1 MTTLDDAVCRTGH
14 DYWHADD
21 VRERAT
27 AVSLCLNCPARATCT
42 LDREAAL
49 DNGVRLF
56 GVWAGTDYGMAKKGY
71 ARVVAS

>member
-1 MTTLDDAVCRTGH
+1 MTTLPGAVCADGH

-21 VRERAT
+21 ARERAT
-27 AVSLCLNCPARATCT
+27 AVSLCLNCPARAACT

-56 GVWAGTDYGMAKKGY
+56 GVWAGKDYGMAKGY